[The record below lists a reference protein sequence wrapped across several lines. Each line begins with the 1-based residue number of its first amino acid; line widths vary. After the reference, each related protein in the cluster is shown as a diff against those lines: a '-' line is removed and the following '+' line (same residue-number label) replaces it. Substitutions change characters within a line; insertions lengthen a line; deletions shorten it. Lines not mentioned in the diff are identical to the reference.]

1 MLNIKVVGT
10 GCPSCNK
17 LESLCKEVTI
27 EQKLEAEIEKITN
40 LNDFAEM
47 GIFRTPGLIVND
59 SVLSQGKIPTK
70 FTLEN
75 WLKERV

>member
-27 EQKLEAEIEKITN
+27 EQKLEAEIEN
-40 LNDFAEM
+40 L
-47 GIFRTPGLIVND
+47 LIEVIQEYKK
-59 SVLSQGKIPTK
+59 SKK
-70 FTLEN
+70 
-75 WLKERV
+75 